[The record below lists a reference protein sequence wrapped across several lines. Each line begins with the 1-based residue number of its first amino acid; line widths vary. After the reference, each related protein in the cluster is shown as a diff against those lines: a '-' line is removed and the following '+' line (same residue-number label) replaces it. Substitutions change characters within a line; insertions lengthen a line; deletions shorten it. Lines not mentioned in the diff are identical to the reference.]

1 VLEYAGDFGGALE
14 SHRAVLAIE
23 PRHTIARQHA
33 GLLAARR
40 GDNAAAAAD
49 FEYLEGLFNGNVSV
63 VFLPELAVG
72 YSSIG
77 READARRL
85 ADRIFAL
92 AKERDVGAGT
102 LAMAY
107 LAVGDADAAAAQLE
121 IAAERVVNH
130 EPDQGFFSLMH
141 IANGWLAHP
150 LLAQPR
156 FEALRARLVPA
167 R

>member
-1 VLEYAGDFGGALE
+1 VA
-14 SHRAVLAIE
+14 
-23 PRHTIARQHA
+23 
-33 GLLAARR
+33 
-40 GDNAAAAAD
+40 
-49 FEYLEGLFNGNVSV
+49 V

-77 READARRL
+77 RADDARRS

-92 AKERDVGAGT
+92 VERGEDVGAGT

-107 LAVGDADAAAAQLE
+107 LAIGDADAAAAQLE
-121 IAAERVVNH
+121 IAAERIAKG

-141 IANGWLAHP
+141 IANGWIAHP